1 MAKKIVY
8 GEEAR
13 EALIKGVNAVAD
25 AVKVTIGPKG
35 RNVIIEKEYGSPQI
49 INDGVSIAKEV
60 ELEDPIENSGAK
72 LIIDVASRT
81 NDNVGDGPQPLY
93 SKILTPSGW
102 TTMGSIKVGDQICGT
117 DGTTQEVIGVFPKGK
132 KRVYRVHFANK
143 RIVECCEDHLWT
155 ITDYNG
161 RQITKPLKE
170 LIADYK
176 KQNKDGSFTHKY
188 YVPQT
193 YVEFEK
199 KELALDPFLV
209 GVLIGDGSLSD
220 TSRSTEISIGYKKA
234 SLLDELVLPEGMYL
248 KVQDDPSRNYLRVKI
263 QGQDNEG
270 NGIRK
275 YLDEIGLNGVNGY
288 DKHIPKKY
296 LYNSFY
302 NRQRLLE
309 GLMATDGYIS
319 PRGLYEY
326 STASEQLAK
335 DFTELMLSLGR
346 ITEVNVH
353 TRENDPESYSDK
365 PIYRM
370 YERKGYKY
378 GVKIVNIE
386 ETNQETEMQCIKVSN
401 PNELYVTDN
410 YIVTHNTS
418 TSCVLAQAM
427 ISEGLKAIGS
437 GYNAVQV
444 KKGMQLAAQ
453 DIAKTLD
460 ELAVPVDTSEAIAQV
475 AAISA
480 GNDEEVGSLIAEAM
494 ERVGKDGV
502 ITVGESKSF
511 DTSLEVTEG
520 MQFDRGYISPY
531 FATDM
536 EKGVAEYENCYVLC
550 VNKSIGGMKEILS
563 IIEQVAKQGAPLLL
577 IAEDVEGEALAT
589 LTINNMRKIIKVVV
603 VKAPDFGIHRTNK
616 LKDIAILTGGK
627 CAIDEL
633 NQKVEN
639 FTLADLGV
647 ADKVIVT
654 KDHTTI
660 IVSARTPELE
670 AHVKMLQAQ
679 ATVEENTYEQDK
691 LKERIAKLASGV
703 AVIKVGALTE
713 VEMKEKK
720 LRIED
725 ALNATKAAVKEG
737 VVAGGGSALLKA
749 YDLAEEQRMDVVES
763 IAKGYNIVYSALTA
777 PIAQIVTNAGCDPNL
792 VISTIRLEGK
802 KNYGYDALNDRFEDM
817 LQAGIVDPVAV
828 TKSALLNAT
837 SIASMLLTTEAAIVK
852 KPEKNSINLPD
863 LIGQ

>member
-1 MAKKIVY
+1 MSKKIVY

-60 ELEDPIENSGAK
+60 EIEDPIENSGAK

-81 NDNVGDGPQPLY
+81 NDNVGDG
-93 SKILTPSGW
+93 
-102 TTMGSIKVGDQICGT
+102 
-117 DGTTQEVIGVFPKGK
+117 
-132 KRVYRVHFANK
+132 
-143 RIVECCEDHLWT
+143 
-155 ITDYNG
+155 
-161 RQITKPLKE
+161 
-170 LIADYK
+170 
-176 KQNKDGSFTHKY
+176 
-188 YVPQT
+188 
-193 YVEFEK
+193 
-199 KELALDPFLV
+199 
-209 GVLIGDGSLSD
+209 
-220 TSRSTEISIGYKKA
+220 
-234 SLLDELVLPEGMYL
+234 
-248 KVQDDPSRNYLRVKI
+248 
-263 QGQDNEG
+263 
-270 NGIRK
+270 
-275 YLDEIGLNGVNGY
+275 
-288 DKHIPKKY
+288 
-296 LYNSFY
+296 
-302 NRQRLLE
+302 
-309 GLMATDGYIS
+309 
-319 PRGLYEY
+319 
-326 STASEQLAK
+326 
-335 DFTELMLSLGR
+335 
-346 ITEVNVH
+346 
-353 TRENDPESYSDK
+353 
-365 PIYRM
+365 
-370 YERKGYKY
+370 
-378 GVKIVNIE
+378 
-386 ETNQETEMQCIKVSN
+386 
-401 PNELYVTDN
+401 
-410 YIVTHNTS
+410 TS

-427 ISEGLKAIGS
+427 ISEGLKAVEK

-453 DIAKTLD
+453 EISKTLD
-460 ELAVPVDTSEAIAQV
+460 ALAVPVDTSEAIAQV

-480 GNDEEVGSLIAEAM
+480 GNDEEVGNLIAEAM

-536 EKGVAEYENCYVLC
+536 EKGEAVYENCYVLC

-737 VVAGGGSALLKA
+737 VVAGGGTALLKA
-749 YDLAEEQRMDVVES
+749 YDLALEEDYVNES
-763 IAKGYNIVYSALTA
+763 IAKGYEIVYSALSA
-777 PIAQIVTNAGCDPNL
+777 PISQIVANAGCDPKE
-792 VISTIRLEGK
+792 VITNIRKQNE
-802 KNYGYDALNDRFEDM
+802 KNYGYDALNDKYEDM

-837 SIASMLLTTEAAIVK
+837 SIASLLLTTEAAIVK
-852 KPEKNSINLPD
+852 VPEKQEIAVPSI
-863 LIGQ
+863 IG

>member
-13 EALIKGVNAVAD
+13 GALIKGVNAVAD

-60 ELEDPIENSGAK
+60 EIEDPIENSGAK
-72 LIIDVASRT
+72 LIIDVASKT
-81 NDNVGDGPQPLY
+81 NDNVGDG
-93 SKILTPSGW
+93 
-102 TTMGSIKVGDQICGT
+102 
-117 DGTTQEVIGVFPKGK
+117 
-132 KRVYRVHFANK
+132 
-143 RIVECCEDHLWT
+143 
-155 ITDYNG
+155 
-161 RQITKPLKE
+161 
-170 LIADYK
+170 
-176 KQNKDGSFTHKY
+176 
-188 YVPQT
+188 
-193 YVEFEK
+193 
-199 KELALDPFLV
+199 
-209 GVLIGDGSLSD
+209 
-220 TSRSTEISIGYKKA
+220 
-234 SLLDELVLPEGMYL
+234 
-248 KVQDDPSRNYLRVKI
+248 
-263 QGQDNEG
+263 
-270 NGIRK
+270 
-275 YLDEIGLNGVNGY
+275 
-288 DKHIPKKY
+288 
-296 LYNSFY
+296 
-302 NRQRLLE
+302 
-309 GLMATDGYIS
+309 
-319 PRGLYEY
+319 
-326 STASEQLAK
+326 
-335 DFTELMLSLGR
+335 
-346 ITEVNVH
+346 
-353 TRENDPESYSDK
+353 
-365 PIYRM
+365 
-370 YERKGYKY
+370 
-378 GVKIVNIE
+378 
-386 ETNQETEMQCIKVSN
+386 
-401 PNELYVTDN
+401 
-410 YIVTHNTS
+410 TS

-453 DIAKTLD
+453 EISKTLD
-460 ELAVPVDTSEAIAQV
+460 TLAVPVDTSDAIAQV

-480 GNDEEVGSLIAEAM
+480 GNDEEVGNLIAEAM

-536 EKGVAEYENCYVLC
+536 EKGEAVYENCYVLC
-550 VNKSIGGMKEILS
+550 INKTIGGMKEILS
-563 IIEQVAKQGAPLLL
+563 IIEQVAKAGAPLLL

-691 LKERIAKLASGV
+691 LRERIAKLASGV

-737 VVAGGGSALLKA
+737 VVAGGGTALLKA
-749 YDLAEEQRMDVVES
+749 YDLAKEQAIDVNES

-777 PIAQIVTNAGCDPNL
+777 PISQIVTNAGCDPNL
-792 VISTIRLEGK
+792 VISTIRSEGK

-817 LQAGIVDPVAV
+817 LEAGIVDPVAV

-852 KPEKNSINLPD
+852 VPEKTNINLPD

>member
-1 MAKKIVY
+1 MSKKIVY

-13 EALIKGVNAVAD
+13 EALIKGVNAVAN

-60 ELEDPIENSGAK
+60 EIEDPIENSGAK

-81 NDNVGDGPQPLY
+81 NDNVGDG
-93 SKILTPSGW
+93 
-102 TTMGSIKVGDQICGT
+102 
-117 DGTTQEVIGVFPKGK
+117 
-132 KRVYRVHFANK
+132 
-143 RIVECCEDHLWT
+143 
-155 ITDYNG
+155 
-161 RQITKPLKE
+161 
-170 LIADYK
+170 
-176 KQNKDGSFTHKY
+176 
-188 YVPQT
+188 
-193 YVEFEK
+193 
-199 KELALDPFLV
+199 
-209 GVLIGDGSLSD
+209 
-220 TSRSTEISIGYKKA
+220 
-234 SLLDELVLPEGMYL
+234 
-248 KVQDDPSRNYLRVKI
+248 
-263 QGQDNEG
+263 
-270 NGIRK
+270 
-275 YLDEIGLNGVNGY
+275 
-288 DKHIPKKY
+288 
-296 LYNSFY
+296 
-302 NRQRLLE
+302 
-309 GLMATDGYIS
+309 
-319 PRGLYEY
+319 
-326 STASEQLAK
+326 
-335 DFTELMLSLGR
+335 
-346 ITEVNVH
+346 
-353 TRENDPESYSDK
+353 
-365 PIYRM
+365 
-370 YERKGYKY
+370 
-378 GVKIVNIE
+378 
-386 ETNQETEMQCIKVSN
+386 
-401 PNELYVTDN
+401 
-410 YIVTHNTS
+410 TS

-427 ISEGLKAIGS
+427 ISEGLKAVEK

-453 DIAKTLD
+453 EISKTLD
-460 ELAVPVDTSEAIAQV
+460 ALAVPVDTSEAIAQV

-480 GNDEEVGSLIAEAM
+480 GNDEEVGGLIAEAM

-536 EKGVAEYENCYVLC
+536 EKGEAVYENCYVLC

-679 ATVEENTYEQDK
+679 ATIEENTYEQDK

-737 VVAGGGSALLKA
+737 VVAGGGTALLKA
-749 YDLAEEQRMDVVES
+749 YDLAGEVERDLNES
-763 IAKGYNIVYSALTA
+763 IEKGYNIVYSALTA
-777 PIAQIVTNAGCDPNL
+777 PIAQIVENAGIDPNE
-792 VISTIRLEGK
+792 VITNIRKQNE
-802 KNYGYDALNDRFEDM
+802 KNYGYDALNDKYEDM

-852 KPEKNSINLPD
+852 VPEKQEIAVPSIM
-863 LIGQ
+863 G

>member
-1 MAKKIVY
+1 MSKKIVY

-13 EALIKGVNAVAD
+13 EALVKGVNAVAD

-60 ELEDPIENSGAK
+60 EIEDPIENSGAK

-81 NDNVGDGPQPLY
+81 NDNVGDG
-93 SKILTPSGW
+93 
-102 TTMGSIKVGDQICGT
+102 
-117 DGTTQEVIGVFPKGK
+117 
-132 KRVYRVHFANK
+132 
-143 RIVECCEDHLWT
+143 
-155 ITDYNG
+155 
-161 RQITKPLKE
+161 
-170 LIADYK
+170 
-176 KQNKDGSFTHKY
+176 
-188 YVPQT
+188 
-193 YVEFEK
+193 
-199 KELALDPFLV
+199 
-209 GVLIGDGSLSD
+209 
-220 TSRSTEISIGYKKA
+220 
-234 SLLDELVLPEGMYL
+234 
-248 KVQDDPSRNYLRVKI
+248 
-263 QGQDNEG
+263 
-270 NGIRK
+270 
-275 YLDEIGLNGVNGY
+275 
-288 DKHIPKKY
+288 
-296 LYNSFY
+296 
-302 NRQRLLE
+302 
-309 GLMATDGYIS
+309 
-319 PRGLYEY
+319 
-326 STASEQLAK
+326 
-335 DFTELMLSLGR
+335 
-346 ITEVNVH
+346 
-353 TRENDPESYSDK
+353 
-365 PIYRM
+365 
-370 YERKGYKY
+370 
-378 GVKIVNIE
+378 
-386 ETNQETEMQCIKVSN
+386 
-401 PNELYVTDN
+401 
-410 YIVTHNTS
+410 TS
-418 TSCVLAQAM
+418 TSCVLAQAL
-427 ISEGLKAIGS
+427 ISKGLKAVEK

-453 DIAKTLD
+453 EISKSLD
-460 ELAVPVDTSEAIAQV
+460 TLAVPVDTSEAIAQV

-480 GNDEEVGSLIAEAM
+480 GNDEEVGNLIAEAM

-502 ITVGESKSF
+502 VTVGESESF

-536 EKGVAEYENCYVLC
+536 EKGEAVYENCYVLC
-550 VNKSIGGMKEILS
+550 INKSIGGMKEILS
-563 IIEQVAKQGAPLLL
+563 IVEQVAKEGAPLLL

-660 IVSARTPELE
+660 IVNTRTPELE

-691 LKERIAKLASGV
+691 LRERIAKLASGV

-737 VVAGGGSALLKA
+737 VVAGGGTALLKA
-749 YDLAEEQRMDVVES
+749 YDLALEEDCVYVNES
-763 IAKGYNIVYSALTA
+763 IAKGYEIVYSALTA
-777 PIAQIVTNAGCDPNL
+777 PIAQIVENAGADPKE
-792 VISTIRLEGK
+792 VITNIRKQSE
-802 KNYGYDALNDRFEDM
+802 KNYGYDALNDKYEDM
-817 LQAGIVDPVAV
+817 LRAGIVDPVAV

-852 KPEKNSINLPD
+852 VPEKQEITVPG
-863 LIGQ
+863 IMG